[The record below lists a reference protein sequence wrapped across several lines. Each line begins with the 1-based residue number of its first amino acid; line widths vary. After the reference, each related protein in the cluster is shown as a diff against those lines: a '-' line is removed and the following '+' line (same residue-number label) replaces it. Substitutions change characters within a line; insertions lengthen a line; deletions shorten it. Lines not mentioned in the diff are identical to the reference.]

1 MVLSHS
7 WTVFLLQVC
16 CSGTELIGI
25 LWRLLDSF
33 WCSVYLCTPS
43 CKPLLPPETQLA
55 PKLRETFGFS
65 LPQGLDTSQTWSWD
79 SAGFIS
85 SHCPLL
91 LAAGSSESHT
101 FLFLVHVFL
110 FQEGKWILSVILSW
124 LRAEFCTVVF
134 SHCVLLAQSWHC
146 GQLQSFPCRSVQLF
160 HI

>member
-91 LAAGSSESHT
+91 LAAGSSESHASVSRAR
-101 FLFLVHVFL
+101 FLISR
-110 FQEGKWILSVILSW
+110 GKVNFVCYSVLAKSRIL
-124 LRAEFCTVVF
+124 
-134 SHCVLLAQSWHC
+134 HC
-146 GQLQSFPCRSVQLF
+146 GFQPLCTLGSILTLWATIELSML
-160 HI
+160 